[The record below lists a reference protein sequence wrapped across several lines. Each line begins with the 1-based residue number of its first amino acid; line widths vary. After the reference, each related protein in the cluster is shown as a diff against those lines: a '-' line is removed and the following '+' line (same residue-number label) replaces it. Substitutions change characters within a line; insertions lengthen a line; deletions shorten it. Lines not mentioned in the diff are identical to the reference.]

1 MPAPHRCRLPSLG
14 ATADLPRLEEPA
26 TDFSFALPYPCAAA
40 GGSSEPDNV
49 AEARAWIAA
58 WRARQQK

>member
-1 MPAPHRCRLPSLG
+1 MPAPHRCLLPSLG
-14 ATADLPRLEEPA
+14 AIPDLPSLEEA
-26 TDFSFALPYPCAAA
+26 ASDFSFALPYGCAAA